1 MGNSLAVGVGVRKS
15 SLGGTG
21 GGDRVILHISGYRLS
36 GLTNSE
42 FLMWKVS

>member
-21 GGDRVILHISGYRLS
+21 GGDRVILHISGYRL
-36 GLTNSE
+36 
-42 FLMWKVS
+42 FLGSPILNF